1 MKIKQLLETDTSS
14 DEFKTWFGKSQVGSS
29 FSPKIVYHGT
39 PDARDIKSSGVFKND
54 HSWRQGFFFSSD
66 RSVAATYADVHRA
79 WDYQNAEPSVI
90 PVYLRL
96 ENPMIVDANR
106 KRWRE
111 TEKHID
117 QAFKAGHDGIIIKNS
132 YDEYNAG
139 LDGKNGKI
147 STVYVVFEP
156 TQIKSPNNDG
166 TFDLDDPN
174 IFS

>member
-1 MKIKQLLETDTSS
+1 MKLKQLLEADTSS
-14 DEFKTWFGKSQVGSS
+14 EEFKTWFGESKVGSS
-29 FSPKIVYHGT
+29 FNPKIVYHGS
-39 PDARDIKSSGVFKND
+39 PDARDIKSSGEFKNN
-54 HSWRQGFFFSSD
+54 HGGRKGFFFSSSH
-66 RSVAATYADVHRA
+66 RVASTYADDRRA
-79 WDYQNAEPSVI
+79 WDYQRAEPAVI
-90 PVYLRL
+90 PVYLRI

-117 QAFKAGHDGIIIKNS
+117 QAFNAGHDGIIIKNS

-139 LDGKNGKI
+139 LDNKNGRI

-156 TQIKSPNNDG
+156 TQIKSPSNDG